1 MQAIDER
8 ELFEDYARY
17 RNISPT
23 VIKSQEV
30 LQGERDAQAE
40 QQQMMSAAQAAPQV
54 AGAMKDVA
62 QARATDPEGVGQL
75 LNL

>member
-30 LQGERDAQAE
+30 LQEERGAEAE
-40 QQQMMSAAQAAPQV
+40 QQQLMQQAQAAPQV

-62 QARATDPEGVGQL
+62 QARAVDPEGVGQL
-75 LNL
+75 LNI